1 MSVTELKS
9 LYWQKLRKP
18 FYQYLNLWTVDPA
31 SCGIDTIGTS
41 DTSETSVLIG
51 VDLQMSCCFEIEP
64 QDLTLKSDEEIP
76 VFFEQLKN
84 ILHSLPENTTLQFLV
99 HNSQNVEKI
108 YSEYANNTNQSDE
121 LAKYVVEKKIEHLKS
136 IKPSVKKYYMFIT
149 IYPDDVDLQKMS
161 VNIFAVLK
169 PNPANCGKLAENIH
183 KKYTQKLL
191 QTTETICG
199 MLNSIGVKTKKLNK
213 QQIIELLYQ
222 HLNPGRAEILDF
234 EPASCGIDPAKLR
247 DNLSPQVT
255 LRSALTYNAVE
266 NAFAYTFVDGYFFR
280 AVNML
285 SRPRQITFEYIN
297 EFLKQIEGEYFLSV
311 CVHSIEQEKII
322 KQLQF
327 NSTLA
332 TIIATINPFKKYH
345 EAELKAQHS
354 AELVEYVKNTFQK
367 LYQLSF
373 CVVLKS
379 PTLELLTQRTNKVL
393 SEFKNIGET
402 EGIIDDMNHMYL
414 WLSCLPNHSHYNL
427 RKHIFHTEAVCEF
440 LPVSKP
446 WGGTKETK
454 MVFLSRDYELLKY
467 DMFDSEL
474 PAKHSIIV
482 GSTGAGKSFTTNYL
496 LTNFFIE
503 SENNHIVVVDIGG
516 SYRKLCSL
524 FGGEYLEI
532 QLSEEYGFNPFPPK
546 KFVYDETK
554 NEVDPDTMS
563 FLLLLVQKLLKKT
576 ELTGQETYILER
588 AITNTYKY
596 LKPQYDTP
604 ILSNLHYQ
612 LKFYTPE
619 GRPETDITS
628 DTIDTSDTSIT
639 DATKIAKKFAAD
651 LEEWTSGQ
659 KGKMINRRTSIEPK
673 ARMIVFDLQ
682 GLQQHKELQSV
693 VLFLIQ
699 NVIWQ
704 KLYNKQLKKI
714 IVFDECWQLF
724 DDPVAAKLVENLYR
738 TARKFNAAVLFITQS
753 PEDFLNSQSA
763 TAVISNSYI
772 KYVLK
777 LQRGFEVLKKLD
789 FNEKEI
795 ELVKSLQSIRGKYSE
810 IMVKFMNKTQVL
822 RIQTSKTDYW
832 ICTTDPEDFKIEQQI
847 RNKYPNITETE
858 LLKKLSQEV

>member
-18 FYQYLNLWTVDPA
+18 FYQYLNLWTVNED
-31 SCGIDTIGTS
+31 I
-41 DTSETSVLIG
+41 LIG
-51 VDLQMSCCFEIEP
+51 VDLQMTYCFEIEP
-64 QDLTLKSDEEIP
+64 QDITLKSDEEIP

-84 ILHSLPENTTLQFLV
+84 VLHSLPENTTLQFLV

-108 YSEYANNTNQSDE
+108 YSEYINNTNQTDD
-121 LAKYVVEKKIEHLKS
+121 LAKYIVEKKIEHLKS
-136 IKPSVKKYYMFIT
+136 IKPSVRKYYMFLT
-149 IYPDDVDLQKMS
+149 VYPDEIDLQKMT
-161 VNIFAVLK
+161 VNIFAILK
-169 PNPANCGKLAENIH
+169 PNYKKLAEGIH

-199 MLNSIGVKTKKLNK
+199 MLNSIGIKTKKLNK
-213 QQIIELLYQ
+213 QQIVELLYQ

-234 EPASCGIDPAKLR
+234 DFN
-247 DNLSPQVT
+247 NLNQQIT

-285 SRPRQITFEYIN
+285 SRPRQISFEYIN

-345 EAELKAQHS
+345 EAELKAQHC

-379 PTLELLTQRTNKVL
+379 PSLELLTQRTNKVL
-393 SEFKNIGET
+393 SEFKNIGEA

-427 RKHIFHTEAVCEF
+427 RKHVFHTEAVCEF
-440 LPVSKP
+440 LPISKP

-454 MVFLSRDYELLKY
+454 MLFLSRDYELIKY

-503 SENNHIVVVDIGG
+503 SENNHIVIVDIGG
-516 SYRKLCSL
+516 SYRKLCKL

-546 KFVYDETK
+546 KLVYDETK
-554 NEVDPDTMS
+554 DELDPDTMS

-619 GRPETDITS
+619 GQPEPDEGQTTQQES
-628 DTIDTSDTSIT
+628 ETQETETR
-639 DATKIAKKFAAD
+639 KIAKKFAAD

-682 GLQQHKELQSV
+682 GLQQHKDLQSV

-738 TARKFNAAVLFITQS
+738 TARKFNAAVLSITQS

-772 KYVLK
+772 KYILR

-810 IMVKFMNKTQVL
+810 ILVKFMNKTQVL
-822 RIQTSKTDYW
+822 KIQTSKTDYW
-832 ICTTDPEDFKIEQQI
+832 VCTTDPEDFKIEQQI
-847 RNKYPNITETE
+847 RQKYPNSTEIDI
-858 LLKKLSQEV
+858 LKKLTQQEEIKQ

>member
-18 FYQYLNLWTVDPA
+18 FYQYLNLWTVNED
-31 SCGIDTIGTS
+31 I
-41 DTSETSVLIG
+41 LIG
-51 VDLQMSCCFEIEP
+51 VDLQMTCCFEVEP
-64 QDLTLKSDEEIP
+64 QDITLKSDEEIP

-84 ILHSLPENTTLQFLV
+84 VLHSLPENTTLQFLV

-108 YSEYANNTNQSDE
+108 YSEYVNNTNQADE

-136 IKPSVKKYYMFIT
+136 IKPSVRKYYMFLT
-149 IYPDDVDLQKMS
+149 VYPDEIDLQKMT
-161 VNIFAVLK
+161 VNIFAILK
-169 PNPANCGKLAENIH
+169 PNYKKLAEEIH

-199 MLNSIGVKTKKLNK
+199 MLNSIGIKTKKLNK
-213 QQIIELLYQ
+213 QQIVELLYQ
-222 HLNPGRAEILDF
+222 HLNPGRDEILDF
-234 EPASCGIDPAKLR
+234 DFN
-247 DNLSPQVT
+247 NLNQQIT

-285 SRPRQITFEYIN
+285 SRPRQISFEYIN

-311 CVHSIEQEKII
+311 CVHSIEQDKII

-345 EAELKAQHS
+345 EAELKAQHC

-379 PTLELLTQRTNKVL
+379 PSLELLTQRTNKVL
-393 SEFKNIGET
+393 SEFKNIGEA

-414 WLSCLPNHSHYNL
+414 WLSCLPNHSHFNL

-440 LPVSKP
+440 LPISKP

-454 MVFLSRDYELLKY
+454 MVFLSRDYELIKY
-467 DMFDSEL
+467 NMFDSEL

-503 SENNHIVVVDIGG
+503 SENNHIVIVDIGG
-516 SYRKLCSL
+516 SYRKLCKL
-524 FGGEYLEI
+524 FSGEYLEI
-532 QLSEEYGFNPFPPK
+532 QLSEQYGFNPFPPK
-546 KFVYDETK
+546 KLVYDETK
-554 NEVDPDTMS
+554 DELDPDTMS

-619 GRPETDITS
+619 GQPEPDEGQTTQQESETQETD
-628 DTIDTSDTSIT
+628 
-639 DATKIAKKFAAD
+639 ARKIAKKFAAD

-704 KLYNKQLKKI
+704 KLYNKQLEKI

-738 TARKFNAAVLFITQS
+738 TARKFNAAVLSITQS

-772 KYVLK
+772 KYILR

-795 ELVKSLQSIRGKYSE
+795 EVVKSLQSIRGKYSE
-810 IMVKFMNKTQVL
+810 ILVKFMNKTQVL
-822 RIQTSKTDYW
+822 KIQTSKTDYW
-832 ICTTDPEDFKIEQQI
+832 ICTTDPEDFKVEQQV
-847 RNKYPNITETE
+847 RQQYPDATEIEVLKLLVSKE
-858 LLKKLSQEV
+858 LSL

>member
-1 MSVTELKS
+1 MSITELKS

-18 FYQYLNLWTVDPA
+18 FYQYLNLWTVNED
-31 SCGIDTIGTS
+31 I
-41 DTSETSVLIG
+41 LIG
-51 VDLQMSCCFEIEP
+51 VDLQMTRCFEIEP
-64 QDLTLKSDEEIP
+64 QDITLKSDEEIP

-84 ILHSLPENTTLQFLV
+84 VLHSLPENTTLQFLV

-108 YSEYANNTNQSDE
+108 YSEYINNTNQTDD
-121 LAKYVVEKKIEHLKS
+121 LAKYIVEKKIEHLKS
-136 IKPSVKKYYMFIT
+136 IKPSVRKYYMFLT
-149 IYPDDVDLQKMS
+149 VYPDDVDLQKMT
-161 VNIFAVLK
+161 VNIFAILK
-169 PNPANCGKLAENIH
+169 PNYKKLAEGIH

-199 MLNSIGVKTKKLNK
+199 MLNSIGIKTKKSNK
-213 QQIIELLYQ
+213 QQIVELLYQ

-234 EPASCGIDPAKLR
+234 DFN
-247 DNLSPQVT
+247 NLNQQIT

-285 SRPRQITFEYIN
+285 SRPRQISFEYIN

-311 CVHSIEQEKII
+311 CVHSIEQDKII

-332 TIIATINPFKKYH
+332 TIIGTINPFKKYH
-345 EAELKAQHS
+345 EAELKAQHC

-379 PTLELLTQRTNKVL
+379 PSLDLLTQRTNKVL
-393 SEFKNIGET
+393 SEFKNIGEA

-414 WLSCLPNHSHYNL
+414 WLSCLPNHSHLNL

-440 LPVSKP
+440 LPVSKG
-446 WGGTKETK
+446 WAGSKETK
-454 MVFLSRDYELLKY
+454 ALFLTRDYELLKY

-474 PAKHSIIV
+474 PAKHAIIV
-482 GSTGAGKSFTTNYL
+482 GSTGAGKSFTTNFL

-516 SYRKLCSL
+516 SYRKLCKL

-546 KFVYDETK
+546 KLVYEETK
-554 NEVDPDTMS
+554 GELEPDTLS

-619 GRPETDITS
+619 GQPEPNEEQTSLQQETETQETD
-628 DTIDTSDTSIT
+628 
-639 DATKIAKKFAAD
+639 ARKIAKKFAAD

-682 GLQQHKELQSV
+682 GLQQHKDLQSV

-738 TARKFNAAVLFITQS
+738 TARKFNAAVLSITQS

-772 KYVLK
+772 KYILR

-810 IMVKFMNKTQVL
+810 ILVKFMNKTQVL
-822 RIQTSKTDYW
+822 KIQTSKTDYW
-832 ICTTDPEDFKIEQQI
+832 ICTTDAEDYKIEKQI
-847 RNKYPNITETE
+847 REKYINATE
-858 LLKKLSQEV
+858 LEILKKLTQEV

>member
-18 FYQYLNLWTVDPA
+18 FYQYLNFWTIDPA

-41 DTSETSVLIG
+41 DTSETSILIG

-136 IKPSVKKYYMFIT
+136 IKPSVRKYYMFIT
-149 IYPDDVDLQKMS
+149 VYPEDADLQKMNI
-161 VNIFAVLK
+161 NIFAVLK
-169 PNPANCGKLAENIH
+169 PNYKKLAENIH

-191 QTTETICG
+191 QTIETVCG

-234 EPASCGIDPAKLR
+234 DSNNIP
-247 DNLSPQVT
+247 PQVT
-255 LRSALTYNAVE
+255 LRSLLTYNAVE

-393 SEFKNIGET
+393 SEFKNIGEA

-446 WGGTKETK
+446 WDGTKETK
-454 MVFLSRDYELLKY
+454 MLFLSRDYELVKY

-516 SYRKLCSL
+516 SYRKLCKL

-546 KFVYDETK
+546 KFVYDENK
-554 NEVDPDTMS
+554 NEVEPDTMS

-619 GRPETDITS
+619 GRPETDNTS
-628 DTIDTSDTSIT
+628 DTIDTIETSDTSIT

-738 TARKFNAAVLFITQS
+738 TARKFNAAVLSITQS

-772 KYVLK
+772 KYILK

-810 IMVKFMNKTQVL
+810 ILVKFMNKTQVL

-832 ICTTDPEDFKIEQQI
+832 ICTTDPEDFKIEQQV
-847 RNKYPNITETE
+847 RNKYHNATETE
-858 LLKKLSQEV
+858 ILKKLTQEV

>member
-18 FYQYLNLWTVDPA
+18 FYQYLNFWTVD
-31 SCGIDTIGTS
+31 TISTS

-108 YSEYANNTNQSDE
+108 YSEYVNNTDQSDE

-161 VNIFAVLK
+161 VNIFAILK
-169 PNPANCGKLAENIH
+169 PNYKKLAENIH

-234 EPASCGIDPAKLR
+234 DS
-247 DNLSPQVT
+247 DNIPPQVT
-255 LRSALTYNAVE
+255 LRSLLTYNAVE

-427 RKHIFHTEAVCEF
+427 RKHIFHTEAVSEF

-454 MVFLSRDYELLKY
+454 MLFLSRDYELIKY

-554 NEVDPDTMS
+554 NELDPDTMS

-576 ELTGQETYILER
+576 ELTGQETYILEK

-619 GRPETDITS
+619 GRPETDNTS
-628 DTIDTSDTSIT
+628 DTIDTSDTLDTSIS

-704 KLYNKQLKKI
+704 KLYNKQLKKM

-738 TARKFNAAVLFITQS
+738 TARKFNAAVLSITQS

-777 LQRGFEVLKKLD
+777 LQRGFEALKKLD

-795 ELVKSLQSIRGKYSE
+795 ELVKSLQSVRGKYSE

-832 ICTTDPEDFKIEQQI
+832 ICTTDPEDFKVEQQV